1 MIDNKIANEITKV
14 SKNSSENNL
23 ETIIKENDKEIPKER
38 YMSPEKR
45 QEIID
50 DLRWK
55 IKK

>member
-55 IKK
+55 TKK

>member
-55 IKK
+55 MKK

>member
-23 ETIIKENDKEIPKER
+23 ETVINENDQEIPNER

-45 QEIID
+45 QEIIG

>member
-38 YMSPEKR
+38 YMSPGKR